1 MPDRFHLESLP
12 IQETM
17 SLLPDSDCE
26 ICTHT
31 LQHPIQFAGDGPSAK
46 GQGRPKQEKPFMM
59 TIEKIAQFKKLFE
72 EQKTNLLYTAMGLT
86 NSNFAIQSEDLADE
100 VDHTATELEQSM
112 RMRLRNREA
121 LYMRKIDEALERIKA
136 GNFGECEDCGESI
149 EARRLEARPTTTL
162 CVSCKEDSERLES
175 AHIDGHR
182 HKSLGV
188 KMRFA

>member
-1 MPDRFHLESLP
+1 
-12 IQETM
+12 
-17 SLLPDSDCE
+17 
-26 ICTHT
+26 
-31 LQHPIQFAGDGPSAK
+31 
-46 GQGRPKQEKPFMM
+46 MM

-86 NSNFAIQSEDLADE
+86 NSNFSIQTEDLADE